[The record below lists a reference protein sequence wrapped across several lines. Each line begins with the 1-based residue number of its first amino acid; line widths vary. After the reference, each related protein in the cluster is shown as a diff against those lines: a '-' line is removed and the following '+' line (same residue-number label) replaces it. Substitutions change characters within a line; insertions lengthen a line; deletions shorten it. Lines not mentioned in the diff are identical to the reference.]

1 MQYLMVGNFQFFL
14 EKQKNLSFYYR
25 KIYYYLNVIALLF
38 NFRVCKTSRNR
49 RERCRYYMRT
59 TYQVSTLLF

>member
-14 EKQKNLSFYYR
+14 EKQKNLSFLLSEN
-25 KIYYYLNVIALLF
+25 YYLNVIALLF

-59 TYQVSTLLF
+59 AYQVSTLLF